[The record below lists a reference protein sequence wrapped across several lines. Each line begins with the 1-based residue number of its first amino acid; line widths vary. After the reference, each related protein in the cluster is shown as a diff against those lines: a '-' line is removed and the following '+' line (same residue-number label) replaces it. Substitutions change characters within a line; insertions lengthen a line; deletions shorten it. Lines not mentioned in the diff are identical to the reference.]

1 MRYFVDRMIG
11 LIAITVVVLVGLI
24 FYNSYKYLVWP
35 HVPAVVTSIKPI
47 CVYAKKS
54 GRRST
59 IRKYL
64 SCGADSEATAAG
76 LIADGYKLEPDREAL
91 ITAVYEAQPRRKA
104 SATLKPWWQSV
115 STLRPGNVIQIRYSP
130 FSPNEAELVTGSGK
144 APVVILGFIL
154 GALLLACLIAFITY
168 EGDGKGTS
176 D

>member
-35 HVPAVVTSIKPI
+35 HVPAVVTSIKSI

-76 LIADGYKLEPDREAL
+76 LMLTVTSLSPTEKRSS
-91 ITAVYEAQPRRKA
+91 RRFMKRN
-104 SATLKPWWQSV
+104 PGE
-115 STLRPGNVIQIRYSP
+115 RPPQ
-130 FSPNEAELVTGSGK
+130 L
-144 APVVILGFIL
+144 
-154 GALLLACLIAFITY
+154 
-168 EGDGKGTS
+168 
-176 D
+176 